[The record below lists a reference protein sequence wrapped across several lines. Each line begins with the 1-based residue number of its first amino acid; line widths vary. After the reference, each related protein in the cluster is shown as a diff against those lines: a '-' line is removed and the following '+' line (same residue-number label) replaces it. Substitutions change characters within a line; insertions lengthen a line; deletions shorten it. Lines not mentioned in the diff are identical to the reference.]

1 MSGDFFKLK
10 HRASMH
16 RVWKHILIITPLS
29 LFVAIM
35 GFFIFYPVPKPPAGE
50 MEYARNAIS
59 GAVKKGAGT
68 YSQTLYNYAVNC
80 YDSALIL
87 WKLENTRN
95 RYRRNYNEVSRYAS
109 MAAAKALEASRDS
122 EANTTGLNASVLEK
136 INSVIKTDEEIKRR
150 FSKYPLPTEFR
161 HNISRGQILLS
172 EARIAWEEGDYVKAQ
187 RKIEEAESLL
197 VAAYEYAD
205 TDLRNYFRAYP
216 KWKTWID
223 TTINESRINQDYS
236 IIVDKYS
243 RKLVLYYNGEP
254 LISYKAELGK
264 NWVGDKRVRGDK
276 ATPEGMY
283 RITKK
288 FLHDS
293 TTYHKALLLDYPNE
307 EDTAIFEGMIAK
319 GQLPKNAKIGG
330 MIEIHGN
337 GGKGSDWTAGCIALT
352 DREMDS
358 LFSKVKIGTRV
369 TIVGSMYSLNNV
381 LKR

>member
-1 MSGDFFKLK
+1 MSGVFFKLK
-10 HRASMH
+10 QRASMH

-29 LFVAIM
+29 LFVAVM
-35 GFFIFYPVPKPPAGE
+35 GFLIFYPVPKPPAGE

-59 GAVKKGAGT
+59 AAVKKGAGT
-68 YSQTLYNYAVNC
+68 YSQSLYNYAVRC

-87 WKLENTRN
+87 WKLENNKN
-95 RYRRNYNEVSRYAS
+95 RYRRNYGEVARYAS
-109 MAAAKALEASRDS
+109 LAAARALEASRDS

-136 INSVIKTDEEIKRR
+136 INSVVKTDEEIKRR
-150 FSKYPLPTEFR
+150 FLKYPLPTELR
-161 HNISRGQILLS
+161 HNISKGQILLA
-172 EARIAWEEGDYVKAQ
+172 EARLAWEEGDYIKAQ
-187 RKIEEAESLL
+187 KKIEESESLL
-197 VAAYEYAD
+197 VPAYEYAD
-205 TDLRNYFRAYP
+205 KDLRDYFKSWPR
-216 KWKTWID
+216 WKTWID
-223 TTINESRINQDYS
+223 TTITESRINQDYS
-236 IIVDKYS
+236 IIVDKFS

-264 NWVGDKRVRGDK
+264 NWVGDKRIRGDK

-293 TTYHKALLLDYPNE
+293 TTYYKALLLDYPNE

-358 LFSKVKIGTRV
+358 LFTKVKIGTRV